1 MPPGGARRR
10 GEVLTSD
17 SQRLE
22 RAKRLKCYSFTCG
35 GTAGHPGRVR
45 TTYGGGRCEERGAPA
60 WSVAPLF
67 SLLDLRFRSRRVLPA
82 PPAARRNERYLARL
96 PRRHRRG
103 ASCGRRRDAGRL
115 AGGRGGARP
124 ADRVREARPPRKPQG
139 GGEVNLRL

>member
-1 MPPGGARRR
+1 MPPGGTRRR

-67 SLLDLRFRSRRVLPA
+67 SLLDLRFRTRRVLPA
-82 PPAARRNERYLARL
+82 PPAARSHERYPAAATGSFTTSSSCSTPHL
-96 PRRHRRG
+96 RG
-103 ASCGRRRDAGRL
+103 TCVSRRRRSRL
-115 AGGRGGARP
+115 CFG
-124 ADRVREARPPRKPQG
+124 
-139 GGEVNLRL
+139 LISTT